1 MVSKER
7 RYYPREHVTKKLT
20 GPLASVEGSLVNSNV
35 ILEAAMT
42 CVKEAGDGDAKCV
55 YRAFSS
61 FEDTVATNFAASAA
75 DKEDVEG
82 LRSSIL
88 AHSSPATAF
97 AAAAVAE
104 EGDAAAA
111 AAEGILALV
120 GGEEEQQ
127 QQPTAGA
134 VHPPTHHHPPPS
146 RHGD

>member
-61 FEDTVATNFAASAA
+61 FEDTVATNFAARATGQ
-75 DKEDVEG
+75 KDVAG